1 MGLMAGDQS
10 DGPVRVELVADNT
23 DEQGR
28 RWSPVVGEETLEL
41 LSHLGIP
48 KVSADRVR
56 DEAVDVLGR
65 CVPPTASP
73 ERETGLAI
81 GYVQSGKTMSF
92 TTVAALA
99 RDNGYQ
105 IVIVIAGTS
114 IPLLAQ
120 STERLVTDLRIN
132 QDNRGWQLFESRL
145 LQKGAI
151 PSAREQLRATLN
163 TWRGG
168 TTLPFSWMRRTA
180 LIVAMKHHGHL
191 DRVRALLDGL
201 DLRKVPT
208 LVIDDEADQASLNAA
223 VRKNDES
230 KTYAQ
235 IKRLRECLPHHT
247 FLQYT
252 ATPQAPL
259 LLNIIDSLSPRFAE
273 VLTPGPD
280 YVGGKDFFLAGT
292 AQLVRGIPADE
303 LPALSGSDSAPES
316 LLIALRLFFVGAAAG
331 FVHEKGKGNRSM
343 LVHPSQQRAGHSE
356 YYSWV
361 VDARKEWAHL
371 LNAGPEYQ
379 EDRAE
384 LLEDFKSAYDD
395 IAATAADIPSLL
407 EINSTL
413 PWLVANT
420 VVQEV
425 NAKEGET
432 PKVNWKSDFAHILV
446 GGQAMDR
453 GFTVEG
459 LTVTYMP
466 RSIGVGNADTV
477 QQRARFFGYKRSYLG
492 YCRVFL
498 EDASI
503 NAYRRYVAHEEDMRR
518 RLIAHRKTGKPL
530 VDWKRMFYLDKS
542 LRPTRTSVL
551 ELDYYRGASSVKEWF
566 TPRMPHITVE
576 GEVDVVSENRAILA
590 ETRARMAGV
599 LRPDPGSDE
608 RSDYQRHQVARVALR
623 SLFESCLLRLRFTDS
638 ADSQGYTV
646 VQLLLAE
653 LLDRVPDQTCVVYVM
668 SGGRPRKRTVN
679 DDGEIKNLFQGADPS
694 EPKVDVG
701 KVYPGDRKLVDR
713 EAPTVQV
720 HYLDIYSER
729 RAGSARRAEEL
740 LTSNVPTIA
749 IHLPLEMAEDLLI
762 QPQPHQGQE
771 HG

>member
-1 MGLMAGDQS
+1 MTGDRTK
-10 DGPVRVELVADNT
+10 GPVRVELVSDNVA
-23 DEQGR
+23 EQGR
-28 RWSPVVGEETLEL
+28 RWSPVVGEEALEL

-56 DEAVDVLGR
+56 DEAVEVLGR
-65 CVPPTASP
+65 CVPPMAGA
-73 ERETGLAI
+73 EKETGLAI

-105 IVIVIAGTS
+105 IVVVIAGTS
-114 IPLLAQ
+114 IPLLTQ

-132 QDNRGWQLFESRL
+132 SDNRGWQLFESRL
-145 LQKGAI
+145 LLKSAV

-163 TWRGG
+163 TWKEG
-168 TTLPFSWMRRTA
+168 TKLPFSWMRRTA

-191 DRVRALLDGL
+191 ERVRALLDGL
-201 DLRKVPT
+201 ELKKVPT

-230 KTYAQ
+230 KTYAR
-235 IKRLRECLPHHT
+235 IRRLRDCLPHHT

-273 VLTPGPD
+273 VLTPGPE
-280 YVGGKDFFLAGT
+280 YVGGKDFFLAESSK
-292 AQLVRGIPADE
+292 LVREIPSDE
-303 LPALSGSDSAPES
+303 LPGPTAADRAPES
-316 LLIALRLFFVGAAAG
+316 LLSALRLFFVGAAAG
-331 FVHEKGKGNRSM
+331 FVQDKGKGNRSM
-343 LVHPSQQRAGHSE
+343 LVHPSQQRVGHSE

-361 VDARKEWAHL
+361 VDAKKEWAHL
-371 LNAGPEYQ
+371 LNSGPEYA

-384 LLEDFKSAYDD
+384 LLEEFRSAYQD
-395 IAATAADIPSLL
+395 IAATAKDIPSLL
-407 EINSTL
+407 EINGTL

-425 NAKEGET
+425 NAREGET

-477 QQRARFFGYKRSYLG
+477 QQRARFFGYKRAYLG

-503 NAYRRYVAHEEDMRR
+503 KAYRRYVAHEEDMRR

-530 VDWKRMFYLDKS
+530 VEWKRLFYLDKS
-542 LRPTRTSVL
+542 LKPTRTSVL
-551 ELDYYRGASSVKEWF
+551 ELDYFRGGTSVKEWF
-566 TPRMPHITVE
+566 TPRMPHMMSE
-576 GEVDVVSENRAILA
+576 GEPDVVAENREILA
-590 ETRARMAGV
+590 EARAQMAT
-599 LRPDPGSDE
+599 LLQPDPGSAA
-608 RSDYQRHQVARVALR
+608 RSDFQRHLMARVPLQGVFANY
-623 SLFESCLLRLRFTDS
+623 LLRLRFTDS
-638 ADSQGYTV
+638 ADSQAYTV

-653 LLDRVPDQTCVVYVM
+653 LLDRVPDQRCVVYVM
-668 SGGRPRKRTVN
+668 SGGRARRRTVN
-679 DDGEIKNLFQGADPS
+679 EDGEIKNLFQGADPS
-694 EPKVDVG
+694 EPKADVG
-701 KVYPGDRKLVDR
+701 KVYPGDRKLVDI

-720 HYLDIYSER
+720 HYVDIYAERKAGAARSED
-729 RAGSARRAEEL
+729 EL
-740 LTSNVPTIA
+740 LASNVPTVA
-749 IHLPLEMAEDLLI
+749 IHLPLGMAEDLLI
-762 QPQPHQGQE
+762 QPQPHQSRS
-771 HG
+771 HA